1 MSHPISLLHVT
12 QTHYPWVTQLT
23 CLPPELNSMT
33 HLRWLG
39 AENNPLTAGF
49 GNPHQSFFSKTF
61 LCRPPP
67 LLTHQ
72 SPNPPPTPDTRTP
85 RPTPHQPPLTP
96 PPPPNPNPNPPPTPT
111 PHPPPLVFADALEP
125 FRHLLQAERPKE
137 ARMPDFVHSSD
148 MAPDQ

>member
-96 PPPPNPNPNPPPTPT
+96 PPPPNPNPNPPPHPHPSPPT
-111 PHPPPLVFADALEP
+111 PCICRCPRAVPSPLTSREAQRGADAR
-125 FRHLLQAERPKE
+125 FR
-137 ARMPDFVHSSD
+137 S
-148 MAPDQ
+148 